1 MANID
6 PNQITVSV
14 DEAVRRL
21 GLSRMTIYRLIQT
34 DQLRTLK
41 VGRRRLIRVTEL
53 DRFIAAMERASN

>member
-21 GLSRMTIYRLIQT
+21 GLSRMTLYRLIQT